1 MALFGQGGF
10 IVQKFEG
17 QEDPYIYNTGNS
29 AFNLGYTHNSATK
42 LELTCAAVP
51 RNNYETVIGARNY
64 SYQASAMAFFSKY
77 NGFRPCYARTGQ
89 EATGDYD
96 SNTSSTSTMWYG
108 QKVRIV
114 MEGQSCLMENL
125 ETGAVHSITA
135 SSSTVDSGIAPLA
148 LFCQNNSTS
157 SGGWD
162 PFDFGYMVFFR
173 LKIWENGELLHDFVP
188 AYSNSQ
194 YCIYDNIDGVYKY
207 EIYASGAYMLGRLN
221 FIREE
226 AEGGVEVLKD
236 GLISNGST
244 QQYLTAT
251 FENVSVYKTLYLTFN
266 YNNVDQYY
274 IMPIEVSSIGSG
286 LSTSVYLSPAN
297 LWLYFTI
304 TNTSI
309 TATYYAGSW
318 RDIYVTIVA
327 VRDVP
332 TTVCQKKITDNGT
345 YVAVNDGYAGYSS
358 IEVNVAG
365 GGGGGIPTSVTDLIS
380 YQVNDN
386 NMIFDN
392 EYSSQFRAYYATQNE
407 LGTYYWIS
415 ANPTNSYIGYK
426 FSTPIAV
433 NGYEIVTR
441 NTGSSY
447 DYSQAPKQWKI
458 QGSND
463 DGATW
468 TDIHSGSHTFT
479 FGGEHYSD
487 AFDNELSYKW
497 WRIFI
502 ITATQTDEG
511 TAIGYFQFKR
521 IEVANP
527 VLGTKIITQNGT
539 YEAEADNLKG
549 YSNVTV
555 EVGTFNILHAE
566 SKNREGGASLSYTFA
581 KSGLFQYLVLLTN
594 DSTPTSS
601 ELTIQLSG
609 TTQTPTSGGSGGTYC
624 FFYGNLVANSGDN
637 LSVTVTSVANRGAQL
652 FVLENAD
659 INNFSFIGFVGND
672 SSEFNI
678 SGSSD
683 AQIIEAYRY
692 GYYSGNNSFNYT
704 TFTLDSNTST
714 ISIPTPN
721 NSQYWYGG
729 TWAISFGIL
738 SSSSTPSIERL
749 FYFEG
754 VQSDSVQIPPAT
766 ILDEDTNF
774 SEYLSYDTTTKKF
787 TVLKAFSAMV
797 TGWVYQFQN
806 AGSRGTGQ
814 FVVNDIAEMNYQVPS
829 TSAGS
834 KDGRTGVFDFAVGD
848 TFWSYQNSSNGWPQQ
863 FLKVYLI
870 KNIDISGVIEWDDE
884 TA

>member
-64 SYQASAMAFFSKY
+64 SYQSSAMVFFSKY

-148 LFCQNNSTS
+148 LFCQNNTTS

-207 EIYASGAYMLGRLN
+207 ETYASGAYMLGRLN

-226 AEGGVEVLKD
+226 VDGGVEVLKD

-244 QQYLTAT
+244 QQYLTVT
-251 FENVSVYKTLYLTFN
+251 FENVSAYKTLYLTFN

-309 TATYYAGSW
+309 TATYYAGSLV
-318 RDIYVTIVA
+318 DICVTIVA

-332 TTVCQKKITDNGT
+332 ATVCPKKIRNNGT

-358 IEVNVAG
+358 VEVNVASG
-365 GGGGGIPTSVTDLIS
+365 GGGGVPISATDLIT
-380 YQVNDN
+380 YQTNDN

-392 EYSSQFRAYYATQNE
+392 EYSYQFRACYATQNE

-426 FSTPIAV
+426 FSTPVAV

-468 TDIHSGSHTFT
+468 IDIHSGSHTFT
-479 FGGEHYSD
+479 SGGEHYSE

-497 WRIFI
+497 WRIFV

-521 IEVANP
+521 IEVADP
-527 VLGTKIITQNGT
+527 
-539 YEAEADNLKG
+539 A
-549 YSNVTV
+549 TV
-555 EVGTFNILHAE
+555 E
-566 SKNREGGASLSYTFA
+566 
-581 KSGLFQYLVLLTN
+581 
-594 DSTPTSS
+594 
-601 ELTIQLSG
+601 
-609 TTQTPTSGGSGGTYC
+609 
-624 FFYGNLVANSGDN
+624 
-637 LSVTVTSVANRGAQL
+637 
-652 FVLENAD
+652 
-659 INNFSFIGFVGND
+659 
-672 SSEFNI
+672 
-678 SGSSD
+678 
-683 AQIIEAYRY
+683 
-692 GYYSGNNSFNYT
+692 
-704 TFTLDSNTST
+704 
-714 ISIPTPN
+714 
-721 NSQYWYGG
+721 
-729 TWAISFGIL
+729 
-738 SSSSTPSIERL
+738 RL
-749 FYFEG
+749 CYFEG
-754 VQSDSVQIPPAT
+754 VQSDTVQIPPAT
-766 ILDEDTNF
+766 TLDEDTNF
-774 SEYLSYDTTTKKF
+774 SEYLSYDTTTNKF
-787 TVLKAFSAMV
+787 TVVKAFSAMV

-814 FVVNDIAEMNYQVPS
+814 FVVNDTAKMNYQVPS

-870 KNIDISGVIEWDDE
+870 KNINISGVIEWDDE